1 MRKGTRMKSIS
12 LLTLAAGAAL
22 TALTTVA
29 FAAGD
34 PAAGEK
40 VFAKCKACHQVGE
53 TAKNAIAPE
62 LNGIDGRKAGA
73 AEGYN
78 YSEAMK
84 NSGITWDEAV
94 FLEFIK
100 NPKAKVPGTKM
111 VFQGLPSQKDA
122 ENVWAYLSSFGA
134 DGKKK

>member
-1 MRKGTRMKSIS
+1 MKMNS
-12 LLTLAAGAAL
+12 LLTFAASVAFAAS
-22 TALTTVA
+22 VGQA

-53 TAKNAIAPE
+53 TAKNAVAPE
-62 LNGIDGRKAGA
+62 LNGIDGRKAA
-73 AEGYN
+73 SVEGYN
-78 YSEAMK
+78 YSEAAK
-84 NSGITWDEAV
+84 GSGITWDEAT
-94 FLEFIK
+94 FKEFIK

-111 VFQGLPSQKDA
+111 IFQGLPSEGDQD
-122 ENVWAYLSSFGA
+122 NVWAYLIQFGA

>member
-1 MRKGTRMKSIS
+1 MKTIS
-12 LLTLAAGAAL
+12 LLTFAASVAFAAS
-22 TALTTVA
+22 AGQA

-34 PAAGEK
+34 AAAGEK

-53 TAKNAIAPE
+53 GAKNAVAPE
-62 LNGIDGRKAGA
+62 LNGINGRKAGS

-84 NSGITWDEAV
+84 NSGITWDEAS
-94 FLEFIK
+94 FKEFIK

-111 VFQGLPSQKDA
+111 IFQGLAA
-122 ENVWAYLSSFGA
+122 EGDQDNVWAYLSQFNA
-134 DGKKK
+134 EGKK